1 MVFFVNFLLPEWANS
16 LRRFFFHPLVG
27 QWFKKHD
34 SNIFLVT
41 GKPLLFGKP
50 DSFLRGK
57 TKSFQE
63 IMTFSLVGELFF
75 SLRPISTSYST
86 YAKYWKILISNKS
99 IESDSRRCKVVGCWF
114 MNTSDLQN
122 RVLRFAS
129 LVLKTERIKLH
140 WLTQQTAIICII
152 PDSEGKKNNKYTL
165 NEGGKLGYFTNGKF
179 A

>member
-1 MVFFVNFLLPEWANS
+1 MTFFVNFLLPKWANS

-63 IMTFSLVGELFF
+63 VMTFSSVGELFV
-75 SLRPISTSYST
+75 SLCPISTSYST
-86 YAKYWKILISNKS
+86 YAKYWKTLISNKS
-99 IESDSRRCKVVGCWF
+99 IASDSRCCMAVGCLF

-129 LVLKTERIKLH
+129 LALKTKCIKLP
-140 WLTQQTAIICII
+140 WLTQQTAIIYMYY
-152 PDSEGKKNNKYTL
+152 SG
-165 NEGGKLGYFTNGKF
+165 
-179 A
+179 